1 MTLLLLSILL
11 FLVAHILPALP
22 KARARLVAC
31 LGEKTYLLAY
41 GALSLLLLALVA
53 HAYVQAERSP
63 LWPVETWMRHT
74 TLLVMLPV
82 CLLLVIA
89 FTTPNPYSIGIGAR
103 GFDPANPGPLRM
115 TRHPL
120 LLALALWAAIHLL
133 PNGDGESL
141 VMFGFFLL
149 LALAGFPM
157 MKAKRKAPP
166 FPSRRPVLSDIGWW
180 RLILAVLL
188 YAALLWAHPV
198 VIGVDP
204 L

>member
-22 KARARLVAC
+22 MARARLVAR
-31 LGEKTYLLAY
+31 LGEKVYLLAY

-53 HAYVQAERSP
+53 HAYVLAERSP

-103 GFDPANPGPLRM
+103 GFDPANPGPLRL

-141 VMFGFFLL
+141 VLFGFFLL

-157 MKAKRKAPP
+157 MKAKRKVPP
-166 FPSRRPVLSDIGWW
+166 FPSRRLVLSEIGWW
-180 RLILAVLL
+180 RLVLAALL
-188 YAALLWAHPV
+188 YAALLLAHPV